1 MATTTFAINF
11 FILSIISL
19 LSVPCLISASPP
31 HSPYLLLIKKDPS
44 TNLFYTTLAIGTP
57 SKSFNL
63 AIDLAGENLW
73 YDCDK
78 NYNSSSYSPISC
90 NSKSCPEDAIGCIS
104 CTSGP
109 FKPGCT
115 NNTCGAS
122 AINQYA
128 KFIFSAGFGEDIIVI
143 SQMKVHGLI
152 SACVEAEGFT
162 SGFTSGSPLEGLPKS
177 TRGILG
183 LSRSQLALPNQLA
196 LENKIQPKFS
206 LCLPSSNKLGYTNLM
221 VKSIDGS
228 VSKFVQ
234 TTPLIIN
241 PDSTGVVSVKGVPS
255 KEYFIAVKSVK
266 IDGNVVNIMPSQ
278 LSIDRK
284 GNGGTKISTM
294 SPFTELQSSVY
305 KPFVRDFV
313 KKALDRKMKRVASV
327 APFEACF
334 DSRTI
339 KKSVTGFVVPT
350 IDLVLQGGVQWR
362 IHGANSMVM
371 AKENVAC
378 LAFVDG
384 GTEPKMSFVKASIV
398 IGGYQLVDN
407 LLVFDL
413 DSSKLS
419 FSSSLLLHNASCSH
433 L

>member
-1 MATTTFAINF
+1 MATTTSFAINF

-19 LSVPCLISASPP
+19 ISLPCLSASS
-31 HSPYLLLIKKDPS
+31 HSPFLLPIKKDYS

-78 NYNSSSYSPISC
+78 NYNSSSYSPITC
-90 NSKSCPEDAIGCIS
+90 DSKSCPKDANGCVG
-104 CTSGP
+104 CNGA

-115 NNTCGAS
+115 NNTCGATT
-122 AINQYA
+122 INQLA
-128 KFIFSAGFGEDIIVI
+128 KFIFGGGYGEDIIVI

-152 SACVEAEGFT
+152 SACIEAE
-162 SGFTSGSPLEGLPKS
+162 GFTSGSPLEGLPKS
-177 TRGILG
+177 TKGILG

-196 LENKIQPKFS
+196 LENKVQPKFS
-206 LCLPSSNKLGYTNLM
+206 ICLPSSNKLGYTNLM
-221 VKSIDGS
+221 VESIDGS

-241 PDSTGVVSVKGVPS
+241 PVSTGAVSVKGVPS
-255 KEYFIAVKSVK
+255 KEYFIDVKSVK
-266 IDGNVVNIMPSQ
+266 IDGNVLNIKPSL
-278 LSIDRK
+278 LSIDNK

-305 KPFVRDFV
+305 KPFIRDFV

-339 KKSVTGFVVPT
+339 KKSVTGFVVPA

-398 IGGYQLVDN
+398 VGGYQLVDN

-433 L
+433 